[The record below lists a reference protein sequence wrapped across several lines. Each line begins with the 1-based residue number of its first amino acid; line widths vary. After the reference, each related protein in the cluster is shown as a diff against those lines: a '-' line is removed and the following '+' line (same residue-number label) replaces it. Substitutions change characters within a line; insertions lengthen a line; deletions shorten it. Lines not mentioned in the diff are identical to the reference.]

1 MDEADERQLLLV
13 LRDLQ
18 QVADRVA
25 KTLEPAIAGPFEISS
40 DQTALLERWLNEG
53 WKSVQFTLDRENGS
67 NGLSVIVVSLREP

>member
-40 DQTALLERWLNEG
+40 DQTALVERWLNEG
-53 WKSVQFTLDRENGS
+53 WKSVQFTLDRANGS